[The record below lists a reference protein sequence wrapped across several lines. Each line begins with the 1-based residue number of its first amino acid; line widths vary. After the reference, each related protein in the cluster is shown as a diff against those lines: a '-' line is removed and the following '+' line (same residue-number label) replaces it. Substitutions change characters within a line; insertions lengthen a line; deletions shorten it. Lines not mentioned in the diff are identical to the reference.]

1 MPNNSPNVA
10 AILAIDVN
18 GCAIQALYDD
28 FANGQALAFATVSAT
43 SAPIDAD
50 CDRAVFLCPSETCW
64 ITVGAGTP
72 VAVAGAGS
80 KRIPGGAMV
89 YQIVPAGSAIAAIQE
104 SAAGTL
110 CVLPAA
116 RG

>member
-1 MPNNSPNVA
+1 MTNNSPNVA
-10 AILAIDVN
+10 AVLAIDVN
-18 GCAIQALYDD
+18 GCAIQAVYDD
-28 FANGQALAFATVSAT
+28 FPSGQALAFAAASGA

-50 CDRAVFLCPSETCW
+50 SDRVVLLCPTETCW
-64 ITVGAGTP
+64 INVGPETP
-72 VAVAGAGS
+72 VASVGAGS

-89 YQIVPAGSAIAAIQE
+89 YQIVPAGSAVAAIQE

-110 CVLPAA
+110 CILPAA